1 MQKNKKIPVIGISI
15 GDLNGIGIEIIIKSF
30 SNSQLLNI
38 CTPVIYG
45 SGKVFSYYRKILDA
59 KYFNYNQ
66 ISSVE
71 ECQEGKVNVLN
82 CLKQDFEV
90 KPGELTLEGGEAA
103 FSSLKLATDHV
114 LSGKVDALVTAPI
127 NKEAIQN
134 DEFNA
139 PGHTEYLT
147 KRAGQESSLMMMISD
162 KMRVALVTTH
172 IPLNKVGSALSKDL
186 IIEKVKLLNKT
197 LKNDFGVLKPRIA
210 VLGLNPHAGENGLL
224 GNEEKSIVSPSL
236 KTLVEDNILAF
247 GPFPADGFFG
257 SLAYQNYDAVL
268 AMYHDQ
274 GLIPFKL
281 MNFDEGVNFTAGLP
295 FVRTSPDHGT
305 AFEIAGKGIA
315 KTESFLQSIYV
326 AVDAVKNRMSEEI
339 L

>member
-1 MQKNKKIPVIGISI
+1 MKDIKRIPRIGISI

-30 SNSQLLNI
+30 SNSQLLTL
-38 CTPVIYG
+38 CTPVLYG
-45 SGKVFSYYRKILDA
+45 SGKVFSYYRKLLNA

-66 ISSVE
+66 INELSEV
-71 ECQEGKVNVLN
+71 QEGKVNLIN
-82 CLKQDFEV
+82 SFSKDYEI
-90 KPGELTLEGGEAA
+90 KPGELTLDGGEGA
-103 FSSLKLATDHV
+103 FLSLKQASNDV
-114 LSGKVDALVTAPI
+114 VAGNIDALVTAPI

-134 DEFNA
+134 DEFKV

-147 KRAGQESSLMMMISD
+147 NKAGVKSSLMMMVSE

-172 IPLNKVGSALSKDL
+172 IPLDHVKAAITKDL
-186 IIEKVKLLNKT
+186 VIEKIKLLNKT
-197 LKNDFGVLKPRIA
+197 LKNDFGISKPKIA

-224 GNEEKSIVSPSL
+224 GKEEQEIIKPVLAELID
-236 KTLVEDNILAF
+236 KNILAF

-257 SLAYQNYDAVL
+257 SLGYQQYDAVL

-274 GLIPFKL
+274 GLTPFKL
-281 MNFDEGVNFTAGLP
+281 MNFDEGVNYTAGLP

-315 KTESFLQSIYV
+315 KTDSFLQALYV
-326 AVDAVKNRMSEEI
+326 AIDAVKNRNN
-339 L
+339 

>member
-1 MQKNKKIPVIGISI
+1 MEDIKTSPRIGVSI

-30 SNSQLLNI
+30 SNNELLKM
-38 CTPVIYG
+38 CTPILYG
-45 SGKVFSYYRKILDA
+45 SGKVFSFYRKKIDA

-66 ISSVE
+66 IKELSE
-71 ECQEGKVNVLN
+71 AQEGKVNILN
-82 CLKQDFEV
+82 CFSQDYEI
-90 KPGELTLEGGEAA
+90 KPGELTAEGGEAA
-103 FSSLKLATDHV
+103 FHSLKLATDDV
-114 LSGKVDALVTAPI
+114 VEGKIDALVTAPI

-134 DEFNA
+134 DDFKV

-147 KRAGQESSLMMMISD
+147 NKAGVKTSLMMMVSE
-162 KMRVALVTTH
+162 KMKVALATTH
-172 IPLNKVGSALSKDL
+172 MPLDHVKAALTEDL
-186 IIEKVKLLNKT
+186 IIDKVKLLNKT
-197 LKNDFGVLKPRIA
+197 LKKDFGISKPKIA

-224 GNEEKSIVSPSL
+224 GKEEQEIIKPAL
-236 KTLVEDNILAF
+236 KKLIEAGILAF

-257 SLAYQNYDAVL
+257 NLGYQKYDAVL

-281 MNFDEGVNFTAGLP
+281 MNFDEGVNYTAGLP

-315 KTESFLQSIYV
+315 KTDSFLQSLYV
-326 AVDAVKNRMSEEI
+326 AIDAVKNRSED
-339 L
+339 

>member
-1 MQKNKKIPVIGISI
+1 MEDIKRIPLIGISI

-30 SNSQLLNI
+30 SNSQLLTM
-38 CTPVIYG
+38 CTPVLYG
-45 SGKVFSYYRKILDA
+45 SGKVFSFYRKSLDA
-59 KYFNYNQ
+59 QHFNFNQ
-66 ISSVE
+66 INDLSEV
-71 ECQEGKVNVLN
+71 QEGKVNVLN
-82 CLKQDFEV
+82 CFTKDYEI
-90 KPGELTLEGGEAA
+90 KPGELTSDAGEAA
-103 FSSLKLATDHV
+103 FLSLQKASDDV
-114 LSGKVDALVTAPI
+114 VAGSIDALVTAPI
-127 NKEAIQN
+127 NKEAIQSK
-134 DEFNA
+134 DFKV

-147 KRAGQESSLMMMISD
+147 NKAGVKSSLMMMVSE

-172 IPLNKVGSALSKDL
+172 IPLDHVKAAITKDL

-197 LKNDFGVLKPRIA
+197 LKNDFGVSKPKIA

-224 GNEEKSIVSPSL
+224 GKEEKEMITPAL
-236 KTLVEDNILAF
+236 TELIEKNILAF

-257 SLAYQNYDAVL
+257 NLSYQKYDAVL

-274 GLIPFKL
+274 GLTPFKL
-281 MNFDEGVNFTAGLP
+281 MNFDEGVNYTAGLP

-326 AVDAVKNRMSEEI
+326 AIDAVRNRNKEQ
-339 L
+339 